1 MHSNQRGSSID
12 SSFALTPTGGDRSSS
27 VTYFLP
33 NAQATHDLGVLL
45 GRSLPAG
52 ANLLLYGNLGSG
64 KTTFVQGLGQGLGIT
79 DPIVSPTF
87 TLINE
92 YLEGRI
98 PLYHFDL
105 YRLTQAATTLLT
117 PEMYWEGMDYDPG
130 IVVIEWAER
139 LEFEPP
145 QCLKVEF
152 AFTPKAPTV
161 EHEPDREPDHAL
173 ETTPESMA
181 RSVTLSIADPDQP
194 HPELMAVLSSL

>member
-1 MHSNQRGSSID
+1 MAS
-12 SSFALTPTGGDRSSS
+12 GDRS
-27 VTYFLP
+27 TAIMQRLP
-33 NAQATHDLGVLL
+33 NAQSTHELGIRL

-52 ANLLLYGNLGSG
+52 TNLLLYGNLGSG
-64 KTTFVQGLGQGLGIT
+64 KTTLVQGLGRGLGIA

-105 YRLTQAATTLLT
+105 YRLSESAATLLT
-117 PEMYWEGMDYDPG
+117 PEIYWEGLDYDPG

-139 LEFEPP
+139 LEFDPP

-152 AFTPKAPTV
+152 TFTPSASAP
-161 EHEPDREPDHAL
+161 DGIG
-173 ETTPESMA
+173 
-181 RSVTLSIADPDQP
+181 RSVTLSILGTDDANGS
-194 HPELMAVLSSL
+194 LSTILHQLLENK